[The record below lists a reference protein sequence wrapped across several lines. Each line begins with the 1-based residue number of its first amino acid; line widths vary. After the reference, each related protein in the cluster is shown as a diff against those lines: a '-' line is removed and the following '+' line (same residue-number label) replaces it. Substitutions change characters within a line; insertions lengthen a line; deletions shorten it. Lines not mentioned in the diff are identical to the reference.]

1 MSKLCFLCGNKI
13 GFMRSLSD
21 QQYCSDAHR
30 REAGLASAQALRDE
44 DELETWSIEKSKK
57 RKGATGKANSSPGQT
72 ASIFAFLVVGGLLV
86 AALVLPGSGGGTNYP
101 PAISLDSGVK
111 RGFLDRAGDTIGEVI
126 RSSAPVT
133 LHSEI
138 HTSSLSD
145 WTAVALHGGSTVDD
159 PRSWISAS
167 APELIKPG
175 SLRIWKKSV
184 SLQNYQM
191 EFMGQLEK
199 KSLSW
204 AIRASDPNNYYAS
217 KLEITKPGP
226 GANSQ
231 LDRYLVMNGK
241 RYDLPPSIPN
251 LTLERG
257 VSYRVR
263 VSVQDDR
270 FVTYLNGAYAGAFSD
285 KRLERGGVGFFADD
299 EDPQQVAWV
308 DVSERDSFL
317 GRMLAHFSLFL
328 VPGQFLP

>member
-1 MSKLCFLCGNKI
+1 MTRLCFLCGNKI

-21 QQYCSDAHR
+21 QQYCSTAHR
-30 REAGLASAQALRDE
+30 REASLASAQAVRDE
-44 DELETWSIEKSKK
+44 EETESWTVEKSKNK
-57 RKGATGKANSSPGQT
+57 KKGAAGKPSTSAGQT
-72 ASIFAFLVVGGLLV
+72 ASVFAFLIVGGLLV
-86 AALVLPGSGGGTNYP
+86 AALLLPSSGGGANYAP
-101 PAISLDSGVK
+101 SISLDSGVK

-133 LHSEI
+133 LHTEI
-138 HTSSLSD
+138 RSSSLSD
-145 WTAVALHGGSTVDD
+145 WTAVALHGSTVDD
-159 PRSWISAS
+159 PRSWISAA
-167 APELIKPG
+167 APELIRPG

-199 KSLSW
+199 RSLSW
-204 AIRASDPNNYYAS
+204 AIRAADPNNYYAS
-217 KLEITKPGP
+217 KLVITKPGP
-226 GANSQ
+226 LPNAR
-231 LDRYLVMNGK
+231 LDRYLVLNGK
-241 RYDLPPSIPN
+241 QYDLPPSVPN
-251 LTLERG
+251 MTLERG

-270 FVTYLNGAYAGAFSD
+270 FVTYLNGNYIGAFSD

-328 VPGQFLP
+328 VPGQYIP